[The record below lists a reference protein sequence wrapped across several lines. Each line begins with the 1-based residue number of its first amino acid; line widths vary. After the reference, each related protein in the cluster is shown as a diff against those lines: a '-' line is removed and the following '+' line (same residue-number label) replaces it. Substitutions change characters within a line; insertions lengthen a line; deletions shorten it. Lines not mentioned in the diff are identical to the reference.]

1 MINDLASKLLEN
13 NIKILY
19 GNIQIVY
26 LPNDYINPYEKLQ
39 FGNYLCNYAWHMLMS
54 LGEFYLFILF

>member
-54 LGEFYLFILF
+54 LG